1 MKIGRYNSVR
11 PIIHRSGYYD
21 WLHRPESRRARED
34 RALLVHI
41 RASHKRSRGTYGSP
55 RVHKDL
61 VEDGHKAGRGRV
73 ARLMRQEGI
82 RGVVKRRYVVTTD
95 SDHRLP
101 VAPNILDRRFEVFA
115 PNDVWTGDITYLPTT
130 EGWLYLAVLHDL
142 FARLVV
148 GWNADRYLHGDLTVK
163 ALVSACRFRQPA
175 PGCLH
180 HSDRGSQYAS
190 KEYGQVLDKYGFRR
204 SMSRKGDCLDN
215 AVTESFFATLKLE
228 LFEGKPLMSREKT
241 IRELYDYIE
250 LFYNRQ
256 RRHSTLGY
264 MSPMDYEISRR
275 VA

>member
-1 MKIGRYNSVR
+1 MCRVLEVS
-11 PIIHRSGYYD
+11 RSGYYD
-21 WLHRPESRRARED
+21 WLHRPESRRSRED
-34 RALLVHI
+34 RVLLIHI
-41 RASHKRSRGTYGSP
+41 RASHKRSRGNYGSP

-61 VEDGHKAGRGRV
+61 VEEGHKAGRGRV

-82 RGVVKRRYVVTTD
+82 RGKQKRRFVVTTD
-95 SDHRLP
+95 SDHTLP
-101 VAPNILDRRFEVFA
+101 VAPNILERQFEVEA
-115 PNDVWTGDITYLPTT
+115 PNRVWTGDITYLPTT

-148 GWNADRYLHGDLTVK
+148 GWNADRWLHSDLTVK
-163 ALVSACRFRQPA
+163 ALVSACRLRQPV

-180 HSDRGSQYAS
+180 HSDRGSQYAG
-190 KEYGQVLDKYGFRR
+190 KQYGEILDKYGFRR
-204 SMSRKGDCLDN
+204 SMSRKGNCLDN

-241 IRELYDYIE
+241 IRELYEYIE

-264 MSPMDYEISRR
+264 MSPMEYEISRR

>member
-1 MKIGRYNSVR
+1 MCRVLEVS
-11 PIIHRSGYYD
+11 RSGYYG

-41 RASHKRSRGTYGSP
+41 RASHRRSRGNYGSP

-61 VEDGHKAGRGRV
+61 VDNGHQTGRGRV

-82 RGVVKRRYVVTTD
+82 RGVQKRRYMVTTD

-101 VAPNILDRRFEVFA
+101 VAPNILERRFAVEA
-115 PNDVWTGDITYLPTT
+115 PNRVWTGDITYLPTT
-130 EGWLYLAVLHDL
+130 DGWLYLAVLHDL

-148 GWNADRYLHGDLTVK
+148 GWNADRWLHSDLTLK
-163 ALVSACRFRQPA
+163 ALVSACRLRQPA

-180 HSDRGSQYAS
+180 HSDQGSQYAG
-190 KEYGQVLDKYGFRR
+190 KEYVATLNKYGFRR

-228 LFEGKPLMSREKT
+228 LFEGRPLMTREKT

-256 RRHSTLGY
+256 RRHSTLSY

-275 VA
+275 VS

>member
-1 MKIGRYNSVR
+1 
-11 PIIHRSGYYD
+11 
-21 WLHRPESRRARED
+21 
-34 RALLVHI
+34 
-41 RASHKRSRGTYGSP
+41 
-55 RVHKDL
+55 
-61 VEDGHKAGRGRV
+61 
-73 ARLMRQEGI
+73 MRQEGI
-82 RGVVKRRYVVTTD
+82 RGKQKRRFVVTTD

-101 VAPNILDRRFEVFA
+101 VAPNILERRFEVSA
-115 PNDVWTGDITYLPTT
+115 PNDVWTGDITYISTT
-130 EGWLYLAVLHDL
+130 DGWLYLAVLHDL

-163 ALVSACRFRQPA
+163 ALVSACRLRQPA

-180 HSDRGSQYAS
+180 HSDRGGQYAG
-190 KEYGQVLDKYGFRR
+190 KEYGKVLDKYGFRR

-228 LFEGKPLMSREKT
+228 LFEGRPLMSREKT
-241 IRELYDYIE
+241 IRELYEYIE